1 MSLTLAS
8 VCAAG
13 LLSHTLLI
21 GGRSPNKI
29 LFAKSS
35 GRVWQMD
42 FYPMYEQRG
51 MLERTEPVRPHG
63 SLSTACSKVAAVCRR
78 GQRHLHVFWP

>member
-1 MSLTLAS
+1 MPAS
-8 VCAAG
+8 SPASDTVAG

-51 MLERTEPVRPHG
+51 MLERTEPVRHSG
-63 SLSTACSKVAAVCRR
+63 LGRITVIL
-78 GQRHLHVFWP
+78 QQ